1 MRDFEVYPPFRDEL
15 PLDLYGPPHL
25 NIECR
30 PATPAAEFIRIA
42 KNQQKI
48 FGIYEL
54 DRSDKG
60 VFVIRSLIVDQA
72 NRRNGIGRW
81 LLGHAIGVAESKGG
95 RQLLL
100 RSQLSKAFFFKFD
113 FYEEETNLKYD
124 LIRD

>member
-15 PLDLYGPPHL
+15 PVDLYAPPHL
-25 NIECR
+25 DIECR
-30 PATPAAEFIRIA
+30 PTYPAAEFIRIA

-54 DRSDKG
+54 DRSDEG
-60 VFVIRSLIVDQA
+60 VFIIRSLIVDQA
-72 NRRNGIGRW
+72 NRRKGIGRW

-100 RSQLSKAFFFKFD
+100 RSQLSKAFFLRFD

>member
-25 NIECR
+25 KAECG
-30 PATPAAEFIRIA
+30 PADPPAEFIRIA
-42 KNQQKI
+42 KNQKKVV
-48 FGIYEL
+48 GIYEL
-54 DRSDKG
+54 DRCDKG

-95 RQLLL
+95 HQLLL
-100 RSQLSKAFFFKFD
+100 RSQLSKAFFQKFD
-113 FYEEETNLKYD
+113 FYEEGTGLKYD

>member
-1 MRDFEVYPPFRDEL
+1 MCIRDR
-15 PLDLYGPPHL
+15 
-25 NIECR
+25 
-30 PATPAAEFIRIA
+30 
-42 KNQQKI
+42 
-48 FGIYEL
+48 
-54 DRSDKG
+54 DKG

-72 NRRNGIGRW
+72 NRRKGIGRW

>member
-25 NIECR
+25 KAECG
-30 PATPAAEFIRIA
+30 PAEPPAEFIRIA
-42 KNQQKI
+42 KNQKKV

-60 VFVIRSLIVDQA
+60 IFIIRSLIVDQA
-72 NRRNGIGRW
+72 SRRNGIGRW

-95 RQLLL
+95 HQLLL
-100 RSQLSKAFFFKFD
+100 RSKLSKAFFQKFD
-113 FYEEETNLKYD
+113 FYEEETSLKYD